1 MVLENQ
7 RSREQPS
14 KNSLVS
20 FGGKTKK
27 KRAGSRSREQLKKK
41 KRKHKEIRLIFYA
54 SENVIHQHVCAL
66 QLSTLKCVKS
76 WLFASNSVSLF
87 EGFTGLKRE

>member
-1 MVLENQ
+1 M
-7 RSREQPS
+7 
-14 KNSLVS
+14 
-20 FGGKTKK
+20 
-27 KRAGSRSREQLKKK
+27 GSNFKKK
-41 KRKHKEIRLIFYA
+41 KKEIRVIFYA
-54 SENVIHQHVCAL
+54 SENVIYQHVFAL